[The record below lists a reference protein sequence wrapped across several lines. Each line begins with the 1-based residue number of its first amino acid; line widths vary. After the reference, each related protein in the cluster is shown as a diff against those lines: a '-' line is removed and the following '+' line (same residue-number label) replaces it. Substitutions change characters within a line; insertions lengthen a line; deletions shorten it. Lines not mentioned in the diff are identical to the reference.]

1 MEPILLQISYRYRS
15 FDYLVADSNG
25 NLYLIP
31 HFRFRRTVYFKK
43 VEPFENKK
51 GGKKNMINYHGS
63 NISFRQLKQ
72 KAYKSNETIEV
83 Y

>member
-1 MEPILLQISYRYRS
+1 MLLKITYRYRGL
-15 FDYLVADSNG
+15 DYLVADKQG
-25 NLYLIP
+25 NLYLLP

-43 VEPFENKK
+43 IEPFVNGNKK
-51 GGKKNMINYHGS
+51 AINYHGS

-72 KAYKSNETIEV
+72 KAYLSEEFIEV